1 MEAGPVSGAVVG
13 RFAPSPSGRLHL
25 GNLACSLLAWLSAK
39 SQGGRIVLRI
49 PNEEIAS
56 SMHEGYMAYCLRDK
70 AEDFAGVAAD
80 TAYEIAEKG
89 ITHVGAALR
98 AAFAMIPY
106 EWICKDEAEAK
117 RYFLLF
123 CKFMKADISGERQSA
138 RGRADAVLK
147 TPAAVYVFE
156 FKLGAGGRD
165 GARPSPGGP
174 SSVSA
179 AAALAQIKAKGYA
192 EKWLRCGKKVTLIG
206 AAFDADMRNLSDRQ
220 VEVAADA

>member
-1 MEAGPVSGAVVG
+1 MPHGA
-13 RFAPSPSGRLHL
+13 S
-25 GNLACSLLAWLSAK
+25 
-39 SQGGRIVLRI
+39 
-49 PNEEIAS
+49 
-56 SMHEGYMAYCLRDK
+56 
-70 AEDFAGVAAD
+70 

-147 TPAAVYVFE
+147 TPGAVPSTSSASTTTRKRARSTNRSSSRCE
-156 FKLGAGGRD
+156 ICLNGGN
-165 GARPSPGGP
+165 PS
-174 SSVSA
+174 
-179 AAALAQIKAKGYA
+179 
-192 EKWLRCGKKVTLIG
+192 ER
-206 AAFDADMRNLSDRQ
+206 
-220 VEVAADA
+220 